1 MKQSTQSGAL
11 KKLLLAAVV
20 LLLAVSSS
28 AAQTVLRLALPTLET
43 HPRNQALTVWAGAIK
58 TQSKG
63 QLAIVFHHGVTDY
76 PGARIPEAVAD
87 GVYEIGVPGW
97 WHLSRYAPDYAIP
110 SLPMFYGREIQT
122 LRPLFDGSLGAA
134 LQDKL
139 EQALHVQL
147 LGKPL
152 DLGFGQVYTTSQPVK
167 TYANLKGLN
176 IRVPGSGADLAR
188 YLLFEA
194 TPRRIG
200 VHDLADALQR
210 QLVGGLLA
218 THNFVADAA
227 LWKVRVRHGF
237 IDNQVFYHYTPIINR
252 ARWETLLDDEREW
265 LVESWAGALTEMRQL
280 VASHQAQSR
289 AMAAR
294 SGIKFVEVPLEER
307 RKIRGKLLGEQ
318 NTVAKAL
325 KIDPGIVE
333 LARSLLDAKTR

>member
-1 MKQSTQSGAL
+1 MKQSTQSGVL

-76 PGARIPEAVAD
+76 PGARIPAAVAD

-97 WHLSRYAPDYAIP
+97 WHLSRYAPDYAIS

-122 LRPLFDGSLGAA
+122 LRPLFDGSLGTA
-134 LQDKL
+134 LRDKL
-139 EQALHVQL
+139 EQALRVRL

-167 TYANLKGLN
+167 TYADLKGLN

-218 THNFVADAA
+218 THNFVVDAA
-227 LWKVRVRHGF
+227 LWKVGVRHGF
-237 IDNQVFYHYTPIINR
+237 IDNQVFYYTPIINR
-252 ARWETLLDDEREW
+252 ARWETLLDDERVW

-280 VASHQAQSR
+280 VASRQAQSR
-289 AMAAR
+289 AVAVR
-294 SGIKFVEVPLEER
+294 SVIKFVELPFEER
-307 RKIRGKLLGEQ
+307 RRIRGKLLDEQ
-318 NTVAKAL
+318 NVVAKAL
-325 KIDPGIVE
+325 KIDSGIVE
-333 LARSLLDAKTR
+333 LAQSLLNAKSR